1 MDRVSETRAMFD
13 KFAKDHWE
21 AGPKHGHGRMQG
33 RKMDVDQEG
42 ETSMEL
48 ISAPAQDEERKRL
61 EDMRA
66 ELDKERERF
75 TAAAISFGKEKAALE
90 VRKFLFESIISD

>member
-1 MDRVSETRAMFD
+1 MFD

-21 AGPKHGHGRMQG
+21 AGPKRGRDRAQD
-33 RKMDVDQEG
+33 RKMDVDQDG
-42 ETSMEL
+42 ETSIEL

-61 EDMRA
+61 EEIRA

-75 TAAAISFGKEKAALE
+75 TAAAIAFGKDKAALE
-90 VRKFLFESIISD
+90 VRGLCFKSLP